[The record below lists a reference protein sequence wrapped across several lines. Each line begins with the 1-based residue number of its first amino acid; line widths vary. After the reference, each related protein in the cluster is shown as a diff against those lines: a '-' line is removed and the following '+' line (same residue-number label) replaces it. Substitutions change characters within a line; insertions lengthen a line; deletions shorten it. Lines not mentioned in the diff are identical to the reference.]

1 MGRGRVRVAD
11 GDMCVI
17 DPFRFASL
25 LLLVP
30 SSMVTLFPRFA
41 AGCSHPFFLPSLP
54 PSLLYRQSSSPSV
67 PLPRRVCGPRHRNS
81 EMKFR
86 TDFAYKFH
94 PHPHPSTNRPLNGEQ
109 KRESN
114 PRNERER
121 VSTLS
126 PVPRSSSR
134 SLTILSS
141 SISFLRTNG
150 TPFHGERRRS
160 PPYSPNYPLPLIDIA

>member
-1 MGRGRVRVAD
+1 
-11 GDMCVI
+11 MCYRPLSLRLSSPPC
-17 DPFRFASL
+17 PFEY
-25 LLLVP
+25 
-30 SSMVTLFPRFA
+30 
-41 AGCSHPFFLPSLP
+41 GHPFSTLRRRLFAPFLSSLPPSLP

-150 TPFHGERRRS
+150 PPFHGGRRRS